1 MKKNIIILFLFMV
14 ILCSITLCGCVS
26 FEKNIS
32 EKNNK
37 TEHSNIKSNL
47 YANLNTSKNQSVQNT
62 NNNTNNK
69 TNFSKTLNYEII
81 AYGAFG
87 EKNEG
92 YYYYY
97 KNNKTIIVINLGEM
111 PTAGYKIE
119 IINITE
125 ANNEII
131 VYYKVIPPKEF
142 AAMVITYPYIKLSV
156 NGTYK
161 VECMELTSSP
171 P

>member
-1 MKKNIIILFLFMV
+1 MKKDIIILFLFTA
-14 ILCSITLCGCVS
+14 ILCFIITLCGCVS

-32 EKNNK
+32 EKNK
-37 TEHSNIKSNL
+37 TEYSNIKNNL
-47 YANLNTSKNQSVQNT
+47 YTNLNTSKNQSVQNT

-69 TNFSKTLNYEII
+69 TNLPKTLNYEII

-87 EKNEG
+87 EKNSG

-97 KNNKTIIVINLGEM
+97 KDNKTVIVINLGEM

-125 ANNEII
+125 TVNGII

-161 VECMELTSSP
+161 VECKEVK
-171 P
+171 

>member
-1 MKKNIIILFLFMV
+1 MKKDIIIILFLFMG
-14 ILCSITLCGCVS
+14 ILCFITLCGCVS

-32 EKNNK
+32 EKNK
-37 TEHSNIKSNL
+37 TEYSNTKNNL
-47 YANLNTSKNQSVQNT
+47 YTNLNTSKNQSVQNT

-69 TNFSKTLNYEII
+69 PNNKTNLSKTLNYEII

-87 EKNEG
+87 EKNRG

-97 KNNKTIIVINLGEM
+97 EGNKTVIVINLGEM

-119 IINITE
+119 IVNITE
-125 ANNEII
+125 ANHGIT
-131 VYYKVIPPKEF
+131 VYYKVVPPKEF

-161 VECMELTSSP
+161 VECKEVK
-171 P
+171 